1 MVFTDTH
8 THTQIQTQSNT
19 VIMHISLNQSDCLAY
34 LHMREQL
41 TKLEETDL
49 ITIHKLG
56 LTETPRIRV
65 LIKHI
70 YYLFHK
76 HRNRNQQRRLGWRER
91 NEGGRNLHHHLEPI
105 PSSNSACAFGEQLTF
120 TSHQHEPPMLPKPT
134 LIQTATP
141 TKDVYRNL
149 TIQNYVFYKHVPF
162 SNLERPKIRV
172 IMQSNICP
180 PLKPWPW

>member
-1 MVFTDTH
+1 
-8 THTQIQTQSNT
+8 
-19 VIMHISLNQSDCLAY
+19 MHINLNQSDCLAY

-56 LTETPRIRV
+56 LTETQCIRV

-76 HRNRNQQRRLGWRER
+76 HRNKNKQRRLGQRER

-120 TSHQHEPPMLPKPT
+120 TFHQHEPPMLPKPT
-134 LIQTATP
+134 LIHTATP
-141 TKDVYRNL
+141 TKDVYRTL
-149 TIQNYVFYKHVPF
+149 TIQNYVFYKHVPY
-162 SNLERPKIRV
+162 SNLKRPKILV
-172 IMQSNICP
+172 VMQSNIHP
-180 PLKPWPW
+180 PLKLWPW

>member
-1 MVFTDTH
+1 MQMSFTDTH
-8 THTQIQTQSNT
+8 TNT
-19 VIMHISLNQSDCLAY
+19 DTVKNSDCTCSITPNQSDCLAY

-56 LTETPRIRV
+56 LTETQCIRV

-76 HRNRNQQRRLGWRER
+76 HRHEQRRLGQRDR
-91 NEGGRNLHHHLEPI
+91 NEGGRNLHHHLELI
-105 PSSNSACAFGEQLTF
+105 LSSGSACALREQLTF

-134 LIQTATP
+134 LIHPATP
-141 TKDVYRNL
+141 TKDVYRTL
-149 TIQNYVFYKHVPF
+149 TNQNYAFYKHVPQ
-162 SNLERPKIRV
+162 SNLTRPKFQWLCSLIYV
-172 IMQSNICP
+172 HP
-180 PLKPWPW
+180 